1 MRRLL
6 IMIAL
11 VSMGASA
18 AAQAASPEEA
28 RLGRGSPFSGNLVV
42 GPLPLVQGF
51 GNALVG
57 FDINRK
63 AHTPS
68 ERFDLPRPDLSARPV
83 ALGPDPIP
91 YPDPKA
97 PSLFSKDFPSLH
109 FYGE

>member
-1 MRRLL
+1 MSRAVML
-6 IMIAL
+6 IAL
-11 VSMGASA
+11 LA
-18 AAQAASPEEA
+18 ALGHGPVRAADPADSPI
-28 RLGRGSPFSGNLVV
+28 GSKSPFSGALVV

-68 ERFDLPRPDLSARPV
+68 ERLDLPRPDLSARPL

-91 YPDPKA
+91 YPDPRA
-97 PSLFSKDFPSLH
+97 PSLFNKDFPSLH